1 MPNTVFSSAT
11 QPAPRMPT
19 STPSCTVKMF
29 AATATPTNPIAAQ
42 GLASS
47 PNDGPHQPR
56 VSTNPAA
63 SAATA
68 SELSP

>member
-1 MPNTVFSSAT
+1 MFSSAT
-11 QPAPRMPT
+11 HPAPRMPT

-29 AATATPTNPIAAQ
+29 AATATPTNPIAAH
-42 GLASS
+42 GLASRL
-47 PNDGPHQPR
+47 NEGPHQPSVR
-56 VSTNPAA
+56 TKPPA